1 MEELSPRWLRPRWLE
16 RAVPIWSSQW
26 GHSLLSGTVTSLSGA
41 GPPKVASSSSQVSV
55 PGQVSWVMACVLVGL
70 SVWVCVC
77 IYGGG
82 RVRFYCLS
90 LLFNVCKTLYLYFI
104 SISGQKG
111 HDTVYLDMIIFAKG
125 NTQSV
130 IIENPTT
137 NPIFIPMTFG
147 GNWNMTHFKQEK
159 RSRMSH

>member
-1 MEELSPRWLRPRWLE
+1 M
-16 RAVPIWSSQW
+16 
-26 GHSLLSGTVTSLSGA
+26 T
-41 GPPKVASSSSQVSV
+41 
-55 PGQVSWVMACVLVGL
+55 ACVLVGL

-82 RVRFYCLS
+82 RVRFYYLS

-111 HDTVYLDMIIFAKG
+111 HDTVYLDMIIFANS

-137 NPIFIPMTFG
+137 TVFLPMTVG
-147 GNWNMTHFKQEK
+147 SNWNMTHFKQEK